1 MYHAIGA
8 PDEEAARFVLPGAA
22 FAAQMRL
29 LAGLRYRVLR
39 LEEAV
44 RALTNGDPLPRRSI
58 ALTFDDGTYDLHSFA
73 LPVLER
79 HHFPATAFVVT
90 QTMGSTVDWT
100 DQAGI
105 AGRATMTWDDALSLE
120 PLVTLQPHTR
130 THASLRELTPELTV
144 VTAGGRRGSPIGV
157 LHDGESWLAL
167 LSIAAD
173 EDVLPNATS
182 DGALALHFTRLMS
195 IHWWVP
201 VGGIIA
207 FAAGAVTAWKTNWL
221 PCTCTKS
228 PRDWAGALWAVGTTD
243 AASAIHASAI
253 RRPSLDIGD

>member
-130 THASLRELTPELTV
+130 THASLRELTPESLDEEL
-144 VTAGGRRGSPIGV
+144 RGSRSDLEERTGRPA
-157 LHDGESWLAL
+157 AL
-167 LSIAAD
+167 FAYPYGHYDATVAAAVK
-173 EDVLPNATS
+173 EA
-182 DGALALHFTRLMS
+182 GY
-195 IHWWVP
+195 
-201 VGGIIA
+201 
-207 FAAGAVTAWKTNWL
+207 AGAFTVKPGVNDTAT
-221 PCTCTKS
+221 
-228 PRDWAGALWAVGTTD
+228 PRFELHRHEVRGDASLRSFVSLLTT
-243 AASAIHASAI
+243 
-253 RRPSLDIGD
+253 R